1 MQDPFHAQKRIFE
14 FLFVISE
21 QVSLALSAQHSDQ
34 ARAAHGMACTILE
47 FRYRQRDI
55 TTVQK
60 PSHAPANTPEN
71 KMKQNFLGFIPFKPQ
86 W

>member
-1 MQDPFHAQKRIFE
+1 MPRRE
-14 FLFVISE
+14 FLNFCCHFRTSFSRSI
-21 QVSLALSAQHSDQ
+21 AQHSDQ

-47 FRYRQRDI
+47 IRYRQRDI